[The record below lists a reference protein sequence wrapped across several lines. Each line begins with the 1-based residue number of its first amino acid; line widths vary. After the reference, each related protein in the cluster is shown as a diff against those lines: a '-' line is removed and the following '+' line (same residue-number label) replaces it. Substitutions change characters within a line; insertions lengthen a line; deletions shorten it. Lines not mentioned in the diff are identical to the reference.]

1 MVQGKK
7 KVRVRGLGSHELA
20 WLLAYILTWR
30 HSCRQAG
37 GSRPCTRAPGT
48 HCHLKQWQYFLP
60 VEIVTLCHLKYWYS
74 GIWNSD
80 FLPSGTESRVTHK
93 GLTNRVHAVIW
104 KGSCGHLKQSTR
116 NMLVFESI
124 IKAPKTCYHLKFKAP
139 KTSCYSIWNRPPG
152 ICFCLKEI
160 IKCIHRAPGTWL

>member
-1 MVQGKK
+1 MSPGLKSTSKWYTVK
-7 KVRVRGLGSHELA
+7 KVRVRGPGSHELA

-37 GSRPCTRAPGT
+37 GSRPCTKAPGT

-104 KGSCGHLKQSTR
+104 KGTCGHLKQSTR

-124 IKAPKTCYHLKFKAP
+124 IKAPKTCYHNSKHQKQAA
-139 KTSCYSIWNRPPG
+139 TVC
-152 ICFCLKEI
+152 ETD
-160 IKCIHRAPGTWL
+160 HRESVFV